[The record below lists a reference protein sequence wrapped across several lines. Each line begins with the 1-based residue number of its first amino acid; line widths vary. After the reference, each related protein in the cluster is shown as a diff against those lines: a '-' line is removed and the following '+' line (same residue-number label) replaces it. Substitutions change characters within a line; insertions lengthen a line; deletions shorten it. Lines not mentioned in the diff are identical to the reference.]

1 MHAGPQSL
9 LAIIRLQF
17 WIISARSL
25 IRNVVKL
32 CIRCCKFRPVLAEQ
46 IMGNLPAARVTPAL
60 PFINSGVDLCGPL
73 YIHYH
78 IRGKCPTEAYIAI
91 FVCFATKAVHL
102 EVVHDLSTQSFLY
115 ALKRFIGRTGYIQ
128 GGQYV

>member
-1 MHAGPQSL
+1 
-9 LAIIRLQF
+9 
-17 WIISARSL
+17 
-25 IRNVVKL
+25 
-32 CIRCCKFRPVLAEQ
+32 
-46 IMGNLPAARVTPAL
+46 MGNLPAARVTPAL

-115 ALKRFIGRTGYIQ
+115 ALKRFIGRRGKCSNLWCGNTTNFVGCRNELAELKQ
-128 GGQYV
+128 LFLSQPH